1 MPLLVLEWQAF
12 CQQNNIISQ
21 LQQIK
26 TNSLKKQNERVSF
39 KFFAADF
46 SENGQKI
53 KVVLKIASNKTRIT
67 MDTDESYSLEIKD
80 LGKAVEI
87 KAQTYFGARHG
98 LETLSQLIS
107 YDELRQKLQMHT
119 KAMVEDQPA
128 YIHRGLLIDT
138 SRNFFRF

>member
-1 MPLLVLEWQAF
+1 M
-12 CQQNNIISQ
+12 
-21 LQQIK
+21 
-26 TNSLKKQNERVSF
+26 SF
-39 KFFAADF
+39 KFFAADY

>member
-1 MPLLVLEWQAF
+1 MLFVSRTKRYLSHR
-12 CQQNNIISQ
+12 SQ
-21 LQQIK
+21 LLQII
-26 TNSLKKQNERVSF
+26 TNTAKEQNERDCCSNSF
-39 KFFAADF
+39 TSDF
-46 SENGQKI
+46 SESGQKI
-53 KVVLKIASNKTRIT
+53 KVILKIASNETRIT

>member
-1 MPLLVLEWQAF
+1 MTVFLSAE
-12 CQQNNIISQ
+12 QNDISASSNQ
-21 LQQIK
+21 NKQNK
-26 TNSLKKQNERVSF
+26 NQNERVSF